1 MSRWIVLVVILVA
14 LLGSC
19 TVMDGSFDHW
29 PASLV
34 AVVLIVLLKVWND
47 RFKGLAWPMDFLLF
61 AAVILI
67 VSNLTRLYF
76 IPLPF

>member
-1 MSRWIVLVVILVA
+1 MNSWIVLVFILFA

-19 TVMDGSFDHW
+19 TVMEGNVTHW

-34 AVVLIVLLKVWND
+34 AVILIVALKVWND
-47 RFKGLAWPMDFLLF
+47 RARVLAWPMEFLLF
-61 AAVILI
+61 AAVTLI

-76 IPLPF
+76 LPLSS